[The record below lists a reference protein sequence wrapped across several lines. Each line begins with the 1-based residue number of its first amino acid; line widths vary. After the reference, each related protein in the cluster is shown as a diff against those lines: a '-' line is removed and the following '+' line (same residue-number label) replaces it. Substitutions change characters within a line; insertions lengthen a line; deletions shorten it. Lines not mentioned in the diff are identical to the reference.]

1 MDESTSP
8 VVQHYDNLAEHWER
22 IASGP
27 GKEHILFPALK
38 SLLPDLEGTATLDAG
53 CGDGLYSK
61 WLADQDADVFGIDI
75 SQEMV
80 SVARERHG
88 DVAEFECAD
97 LSEEIP
103 ADTNSVDLV
112 VCQHVLSHLPDLAD
126 PFEEFARVLRPDGAL
141 VLSTHHPFHDFLVTR
156 DQEMPGTYEA
166 LDEDLDPLIKPD
178 NSPPAYQETERFQ
191 VYWGGNTD
199 GTPGTYYRRSLS
211 DLLQP
216 LLEAGLYLQEVTE
229 PTPDE
234 TFRSEYPE
242 IATEL
247 DYHPSR
253 SICLRAT
260 PR

>member
-8 VVQHYDNLAEHWER
+8 VVQHYDGLAENWET

-38 SLLPDLEGTATLDAG
+38 SLLPDLKGKAVLDAG

-61 WLADQDADVFGIDI
+61 WLAEQGSAVFGIDI
-75 SQEMV
+75 SQEMI
-80 SVARERHG
+80 SVARDRHG

-97 LSEEIP
+97 LTEEIP
-103 ADTNSVDLV
+103 ADANSVDLV
-112 VCQHVLSHLPDLAD
+112 VCQHVLSHLPSLSD
-126 PFEEFARVLRPDGAL
+126 PFKEFARVLRPDGTL

-156 DQEMPGTYEA
+156 EKEHPSTYEA
-166 LDEDLDPLIKPD
+166 LDEDLDPLVETET
-178 NSPPAYQETERFQ
+178 SPPAYHETEQYQ
-191 VYWGGNTD
+191 VYWGGDPD
-199 GTPGTYYRRSLS
+199 GIPGTYHRRPLS
-211 DLLQP
+211 QLLQP
-216 LLEAGLYLQEVTE
+216 LLDAGLALEEVTE

-234 TFRSEYPE
+234 TFRSEYPD
-242 IATEL
+242 IAAEL
-247 DYHPSR
+247 DHRPSR